1 MECVVCEREGGSDS
15 KGVITLQSTSSG
27 MVCPKCIDGL
37 VEDALMRTSNVDG
50 GYVKKNDWKSRSK
63 QKMASRAYKK
73 WTR

>member
-1 MECVVCEREGGSDS
+1 MMKCVVCEREGGSDS

-37 VEDALMRTSNVDG
+37 VEDALMRTSN
-50 GYVKKNDWKSRSK
+50 KKNDWKSRSK
-63 QKMASRAYKK
+63 QKMATSTYEK

>member
-1 MECVVCEREGGSDS
+1 MKCVVCEREGGSDS

-37 VEDALMRTSNVDG
+37 VEDALMRTSNADG

-63 QKMASRAYKK
+63 QKMASRTYEK